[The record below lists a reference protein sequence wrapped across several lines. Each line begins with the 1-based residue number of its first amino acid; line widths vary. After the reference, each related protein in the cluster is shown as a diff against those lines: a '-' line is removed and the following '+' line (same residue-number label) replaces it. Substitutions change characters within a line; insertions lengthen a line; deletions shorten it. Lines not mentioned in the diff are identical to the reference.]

1 MRTERFQVQNI
12 IIMVVMVEII
22 EKIMVVVE
30 VVGGCGDD
38 DQRKNYPKA
47 PKGREP
53 KQKKKITAIIMNWRG
68 FQKRGWGSERVKEVG
83 KICNRK

>member
-1 MRTERFQVQNI
+1 METERFQVQNI
-12 IIMVVMVEII
+12 IIMAVMVEII

-53 KQKKKITAIIMNWRG
+53 KQKKNNSYYNELERISE
-68 FQKRGWGSERVKEVG
+68 KRVG
-83 KICNRK
+83 K